1 MRVAVNISAQQFK
14 RPDVVDT
21 LVEAVAGSGLSP
33 EAVSLEITE
42 SVLADH
48 ARAVP
53 TLRALKDAGFSIILD
68 DFGTGY
74 SSLTYLKALPLD
86 ALKIDRSFIRNI
98 TTDPRDAAIVTAI
111 IGVAR
116 SLSMDVVAEGVE
128 RVAQKEKLLR
138 TGLPVM
144 QGYLFGRPVHV
155 DSLVCVEL

>member
-1 MRVAVNISAQQFK
+1 MNLSIQQFK

-21 LVEAVAGSGLSP
+21 LTAAVTATGLSP
-33 EAVSLEITE
+33 SAVSLEITE

-53 TLRALKDAGFSIILD
+53 TLRALKDAGFSIVLD

-86 ALKIDRSFIRNI
+86 ALKIDRSFIRNL
-98 TTDPRDAAIVTAI
+98 TTDERDRAIVTAI

-116 SLSMDVVAEGVE
+116 SLAMDVVAEGVE
-128 RVAQKEKLLR
+128 RQAQRDTLLDL
-138 TGLPVM
+138 GCSVM
-144 QGYLFGRPVHV
+144 QGYYFGRPVPV
-155 DSLVCVEL
+155 DQLESPINRT